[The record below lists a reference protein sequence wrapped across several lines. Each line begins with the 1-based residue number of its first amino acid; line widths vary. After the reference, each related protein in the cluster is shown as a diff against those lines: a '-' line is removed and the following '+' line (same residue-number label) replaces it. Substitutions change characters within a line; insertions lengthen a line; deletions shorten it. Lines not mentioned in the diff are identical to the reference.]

1 MSDNTSIAGSSFVS
15 TPPTSATSSNGSSK
29 RSKKFFKNLFSHHDE
44 HGERPGRTRSST
56 TSSEF
61 YHGDEELS
69 SEDEKSIDLNSYSA
83 AIAPLCFKQR
93 NKPTGKKSIPTD
105 LTEKLQ
111 IIDDEDFEK
120 YLTQPKYIKNFRK
133 CAKCAPICKRLFLA
147 QELDQNSTKGFAA
160 STPDLVINDFVKSDG
175 FSPNNT
181 NTDYVD
187 PLHDDKKHSIWTM
200 KFSPDGKYLASAG
213 RGNIIKIWKV
223 IASPLDRLEHGS
235 NVTGVEMDDLENVTV
250 DEETKKTMYASVF
263 QEQPYRIFEGHSHD
277 ILSLD
282 WSKNNFLLSGSMDK
296 TVKLWNVNQT
306 TCLRT
311 YTHHDFVTSVKFHP
325 TDDRFFLSGCL
336 DHKVR
341 LWSILDN
348 EVSYEFDAK
357 NLVTA
362 VTFTPNGNLTIAG
375 TFNGTLYFLDTTNLE
390 LRHSLVINQKK
401 NHANGSKVTG
411 IETFF
416 DQDDVKVLITTNDS
430 RIRLLSL
437 RQRQMV
443 EYFKGLENNSSQ
455 IIATVSD
462 DKKYVISGSENHWV
476 YIWKLEKEEGDDN
489 HHAGNQLKK
498 LIHDKKKRKDYTSF
512 HAHHSVVTCALV
524 APSATSKALSL
535 SNDYIYELNNE
546 FSKLRGDQEGY
557 TEEETSLIKED
568 FIGGIIVT
576 ADDNGLIRVFR
587 QDFSSTVRKM
597 LIEEKNKKNKQ
608 ENEHRIFLHKGLNRS
623 NSSSFSKGNS
633 FRNRNNNNN
642 SSLNLSTSDLTS
654 GNAGGGRS
662 RSGTLDSNKNMNI
675 AGLNQQLNGTA
686 GHLVCEVCNSEKFKV
701 SKIPHSRE
709 IGIFCTDCG
718 NQLLNT

>member
-1 MSDNTSIAGSSFVS
+1 MSDITSIGSSLAS
-15 TPPTSATSSNGSSK
+15 TTPPTSATSSSGSSK
-29 RSKKFFKNLFSHHDE
+29 IRRKLFKNLFGHSDYSQ
-44 HGERPGRTRSST
+44 GPKSGRNRSST

-61 YHGDEELS
+61 YRGDEEMS

-83 AIAPLCFKQR
+83 AIAPLCFKQSA
-93 NKPTGKKSIPTD
+93 KPGKKSIPTD
-105 LTEKLQ
+105 LAEKLQ

-133 CAKCAPICKRLFLA
+133 CAKCAPIARRLFLA
-147 QELDQNSTKGFAA
+147 QELNQNSPTQNGAT
-160 STPDLVINDFVKSDG
+160 STPDLVINNFVRSEG
-175 FSPNNT
+175 FS
-181 NTDYVD
+181 TDYINAVGGATGD
-187 PLHDDKKHSIWTM
+187 DDKKHSIWAM

-213 RGNIIKIWKV
+213 KGNIIKIWKV
-223 IASPLDRLEHGS
+223 IASPLDRLERGP
-235 NVTGVEMDDLENVTV
+235 NVSGTNAEDLESATLNG
-250 DEETKKTMYASVF
+250 ENKKEMYASVF
-263 QEQPYRIFEGHSHD
+263 QETPYRVFEGHSHD

-282 WSKNNFLLSGSMDK
+282 WSKNNFLVSSSMDK
-296 TVKLWNVNQT
+296 TVKLWNVNQS

-311 YTHHDFVTSVKFHP
+311 YSHGDFVTSIKFHP
-325 TDDRFFLSGCL
+325 TDDRFFISGCL

-348 EVSYEFDAK
+348 DVSYEFDAK

-362 VTFTPNGNLTIAG
+362 VAFTPNGNLTIAG

-401 NHANGSKVTG
+401 NHGNGSKVTG

-430 RIRLLSL
+430 RVRLLSL

-476 YIWKLEKEEGDDN
+476 YIWKLHKEKGDEN
-489 HHAGNQLKK
+489 HSGGNHLKN
-498 LIHDKKKRKDYTSF
+498 LVHDKKKRKDYTSF
-512 HAHHSVVTCALV
+512 HAHHSVVTCALI

-535 SNDYIYELNNE
+535 SNDYIYELNSE
-546 FSKLRGDQEGY
+546 FSKLRGLQEG
-557 TEEETSLIKED
+557 TNEEETSLIKED
-568 FIGGIIVT
+568 YIGGIIVT

-597 LIEEKNKKNKQ
+597 LIEEKNKKSKQ
-608 ENEHRIFLHKGLNRS
+608 DNDHRLFLHKGLNRS
-623 NSSSFSKGNS
+623 NSSSFSRNNS
-633 FRNRNNNNN
+633 FRANNKNNN
-642 SSLNLSTSDLTS
+642 SSAMNLLSSDTGS
-654 GNAGGGRS
+654 GRS
-662 RSGTLDSNKNMNI
+662 RSGTSDSNRNI
-675 AGLNQQLNGTA
+675 NVGGMNQQVNSSSN
-686 GHLVCEVCNSEKFKV
+686 HLICEVCNSEKFKV
-701 SKIPHSRE
+701 SKVPHTKDV
-709 IGIFCTDCG
+709 GIFCTDCG
-718 NQLLNT
+718 NQLNT

>member
-1 MSDNTSIAGSSFVS
+1 MADNASIGSSFIS
-15 TPPTSATSSNGSSK
+15 TPPTSASSGSGSSRIK
-29 RSKKFFKNLFSHHDE
+29 DKLKGIFNHSDAQQK
-44 HGERPGRTRSST
+44 PGRSRAT
-56 TSSEF
+56 TSSSEF
-61 YHGDEELS
+61 YHLDDELS

-83 AIAPLCFKQR
+83 AVSPLCFRHSSKS
-93 NKPTGKKSIPTD
+93 GKKTLTGD
-105 LTEKLQ
+105 LAEKLQ

-133 CAKCAPICKRLFLA
+133 CAKAAPICRRLFLA
-147 QELDQNSTKGFAA
+147 QELNQNIHTPTA
-160 STPDLVINDFVKSDG
+160 STPDLVVNDFVKSEG
-175 FSPNNT
+175 FGN
-181 NTDYVD
+181 DYD
-187 PLHDDKKHSIWTM
+187 IDDLNAGDRKHSIWAM

-213 RGNIIKIWKV
+213 KGNIIKVWKV
-223 IASPLDRLEHGS
+223 IASPLDKMEHNTTVTGLNPEDLEHAKLDS
-235 NVTGVEMDDLENVTV
+235 
-250 DEETKKTMYASVF
+250 ETKKTMYASVF
-263 QEQPYRIFEGHSHD
+263 QEHPFRVYEGHSHD

-282 WSKNNFLLSGSMDK
+282 WSKNNFLLSSSMDK

-311 YTHHDFVTSVKFHP
+311 YTHGDFVTSIKFHP

-401 NHANGSKVTG
+401 NHGNGSKVTG

-416 DQDDVKVLITTNDS
+416 DHDDVKVLITTNDS
-430 RIRLLSL
+430 RVRLFSL
-437 RQRQMV
+437 RKRQLI

-455 IIATVSD
+455 IIATVSED
-462 DKKYVISGSENHWV
+462 HKYVITGSENHWV
-476 YIWKLEKEEGDDN
+476 YIWNLHKDENDQAAHGGN
-489 HHAGNQLKK
+489 HHLKG
-498 LIHDKKKRKDYTSF
+498 LIHDKRKRKDYTSF
-512 HAHHSVVTCALV
+512 HAHHSVVTCALI
-524 APSATSKALSL
+524 APPSTSKALSL
-535 SNDYIYELNNE
+535 SNDYIYELNSE
-546 FSKLRGDQEGY
+546 FAKLRGYENLGDDATIG
-557 TEEETSLIKED
+557 TDSSLIKED

-597 LIEEKNKKNKQ
+597 LIEEKSKKRKPENDHRQLLNKN
-608 ENEHRIFLHKGLNRS
+608 RNRS
-623 NSSSFSKGNS
+623 NSSGFSRNNS
-633 FRNRNNNNN
+633 FRITKNGSNNNIAPPENN
-642 SSLNLSTSDLTS
+642 PI
-654 GNAGGGRS
+654 GRS
-662 RSGTLDSNKNMNI
+662 RSGTLDSNKNVNI
-675 AGLNQQLNGTA
+675 AGLSQQLNSSTS
-686 GHLVCEVCNSEKFKV
+686 HLICEICNSEKFKV
-701 SKIPHSRE
+701 TKIPHSNE

-718 NQLLNT
+718 NQLNT